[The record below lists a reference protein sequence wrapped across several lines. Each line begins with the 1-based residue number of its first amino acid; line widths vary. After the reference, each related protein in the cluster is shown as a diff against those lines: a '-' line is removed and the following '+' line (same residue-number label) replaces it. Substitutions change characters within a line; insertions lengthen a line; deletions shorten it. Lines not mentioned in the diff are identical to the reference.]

1 MLSSSLIPIVIAG
14 WPEKELHENVLD
26 LMETGHD
33 IVYVFFGKFT
43 QVDIAQLP

>member
-33 IVYVFFGKFT
+33 IVYVFFLVNSLKL
-43 QVDIAQLP
+43 ILP